1 MKREIAAVV
10 VLCAA
15 CVEGANRLDGHK
27 GKHTLTLSVR
37 DRTPE
42 KKKGKEAGD
51 VEEQSSERKST
62 RGPAE
67 REFFS
72 EESAFATS
80 LRQKRMKIA
89 QGTRVATLVKRAVS
103 KIGPLVHRDDS
114 RFVSTDTPPFS
125 LSLSLSLSLCLCY
138 SHSCQHS
145 AISMRR
151 RVMLPCSNFHRRATL
166 FLRRRVMLPC
176 SNFHRRATLC
186 DCGA

>member
-1 MKREIAAVV
+1 MLVSARVWRDKQIALSILKPGSPLTGRVHAKSHPFKKMKREIAAVV

-72 EESAFATS
+72 EESAFAPS

-89 QGTRVATLVKRAVS
+89 QGTRVATLVKRAV
-103 KIGPLVHRDDS
+103 PLDLELQTFAYFAV
-114 RFVSTDTPPFS
+114 
-125 LSLSLSLSLCLCY
+125 
-138 SHSCQHS
+138 
-145 AISMRR
+145 A
-151 RVMLPCSNFHRRATL
+151 FHVQCVCVL
-166 FLRRRVMLPC
+166 
-176 SNFHRRATLC
+176 
-186 DCGA
+186 